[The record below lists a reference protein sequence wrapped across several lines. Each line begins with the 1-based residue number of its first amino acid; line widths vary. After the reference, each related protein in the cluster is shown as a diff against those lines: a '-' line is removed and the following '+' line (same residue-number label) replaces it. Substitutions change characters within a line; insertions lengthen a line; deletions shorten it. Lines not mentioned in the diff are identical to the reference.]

1 MTPQQLR
8 DDRRRHNWLTE
19 NRWTLLHFTKEDVYR
34 EYRAMLAVTAR
45 ALGLPPRS
53 WRS

>member
-8 DDRRRHNWLTE
+8 DDRRRHNRLTE
-19 NRWTLLHFTKEDVYR
+19 DHWTLLHVTGTDVHR
-34 EYRAMLAVTAR
+34 QHRQMLAVTAR
-45 ALGLPPRS
+45 ALGLPAGR

>member
-8 DDRRRHNWLTE
+8 DDRHRHNWLTE
-19 NRWTLLHFTKEDVYR
+19 NRWTLLHFTKDDVYR
-34 EYRAMLAVTAR
+34 GHRQMLAVTAR
-45 ALGLPPRS
+45 ALRLSPDS